1 MNARWTTGAVVAAAA
16 LITVAAPM
24 ATANAYAGSCSGPIG
39 AGNLLQVREFSMQ
52 DAGDS
57 TLVTVEAD
65 AALSASDAQLFLDR
79 GTQADFFLF
88 GDDEGSDDLLGQF
101 KPDRYYVSPSGYGM
115 RGAFQVPN
123 ATLDE
128 DGLHGFPP
136 RPDPE
141 HFADKSDEF
150 YVDIRMGDPRG
161 GAHRIESCRLSLTV
175 G

>member
-1 MNARWTTGAVVAAAA
+1 MNVKVTTGAVVAAAF
-16 LITVAAPM
+16 ITVAAPM

-39 AGNLLQVREFSMQ
+39 SGLLQVREFSMQ
-52 DAGDS
+52 DVGNGN
-57 TLVTVEAD
+57 TLVTVQAD
-65 AALSASDAQLFLDR
+65 AALSPSDAQLFLDR
-79 GTQADFFLF
+79 GTQADIFLF

-115 RGAFQVPN
+115 RGGFQVSN

-128 DGLHGFPP
+128 DGLRGFPP

-141 HFADKSDEF
+141 YFADKSDEF

-161 GAHRIESCRLSLTV
+161 GAHRVESCRLTLTE